1 MLHKIIVGTMLMVA
15 IPSPYAIAQNAQ
27 NGDTLTG
34 HLELISSGMGV
45 NSRGECYGQNG
56 FNDIMGQIPVII
68 KNESGTVI
76 AVGKTEAGKQP
87 EEHSTVRC
95 IFNFRVENIPKSLFY
110 SVEIGRRGSKTYS
123 RQQLED
129 QGWDLS
135 FLLYSR

>member
-1 MLHKIIVGTMLMVA
+1 MVA
-15 IPSPYAIAQNAQ
+15 MPSPYAIAQNAQ

-34 HLELISSGMGV
+34 HLELISSGMGI
-45 NSRGECYGQNG
+45 NGDECYGRNG

-76 AVGKTEAGKQP
+76 AVGKTETGKQP
-87 EEHSTVRC
+87 EEHSAVRC

-110 SVEIGRRGSKTYS
+110 SVEIGQRGGETLS

-129 QGWDLS
+129 RGWDLR
-135 FLLYSR
+135 LRLHR

>member
-1 MLHKIIVGTMLMVA
+1 MLHKIIVGTILMVA

-34 HLELISSGMGV
+34 HLELISSGMGI
-45 NSRGECYGQNG
+45 NGDECYGRNG

-76 AVGKTEAGKQP
+76 AVGKTETGKRP
-87 EEHSTVRC
+87 KEHSTLRC

-110 SVEIGRRGSKTYS
+110 SVEIGRRGSETLS

-129 QGWDLS
+129 QGWDLR
-135 FLLYSR
+135 LRLHR

>member
-27 NGDTLTG
+27 NSDTLTG

-45 NSRGECYGQNG
+45 NNRGECYGQNG

-76 AVGKTEAGKQP
+76 AVGKTETGKQP
-87 EEHSTVRC
+87 EEHSAVRC

-110 SVEIGRRGSKTYS
+110 SVEIGRRGSETFS

-129 QGWDLS
+129 QGWDLR
-135 FLLYSR
+135 LRLHR

>member
-34 HLELISSGMGV
+34 HLELISSGMGI
-45 NSRGECYGQNG
+45 NGDECYGRNG
-56 FNDIMGQIPVII
+56 FKDIIGQIPVII

-76 AVGKTEAGKQP
+76 AVGETETGKRP
-87 EEHSTVRC
+87 EEHSAVRC
-95 IFNFRVENIPKSLFY
+95 IFNFRVENIPKSPFY
-110 SVEIGRRGSKTYS
+110 SVEIGRRGSETLS

-129 QGWDLS
+129 RGWDLRVR
-135 FLLYSR
+135 LHR

>member
-45 NSRGECYGQNG
+45 NSRGECYGRNG
-56 FNDIMGQIPVII
+56 FNDMTGQIPVII

-76 AVGKTEAGKQP
+76 AVGKTETGKQP
-87 EEHSTVRC
+87 KEHSTVRC

-110 SVEIGRRGSKTYS
+110 SVEIGQRGSKTYS

-135 FLLYSR
+135 FVLYSR